1 VPDRLAPACI
11 RRTTIAEGSTE
22 RLERVIKNRV
32 GRRSDGGELARAY
45 ADGAAQHALNSAMGS
60 GPVPT
65 SLPAERAAL
74 MIEVSRKL
82 GRLVED
88 YEIEALL
95 RLTSGLAK
103 SVRRTL
109 VATYTDIAAE
119 LLETWSLKG
128 SRARGRLKG
137 DDFAGEAISFADE
150 DRRDAFVEAQEKVG
164 IPVQVVHGDADSPWM
179 VIVGDEFPADRLPG
193 KGD

>member
-1 VPDRLAPACI
+1 MHGEAAIV
-11 RRTTIAEGSTE
+11 EGDAE
-22 RLERVIKNRV
+22 RLERVIKNRI
-32 GRRSDGGELARAY
+32 GARSDGGELARAY
-45 ADGAAQHALNSAMGS
+45 AEGAAQHALNSAMGS

-88 YEIEALL
+88 FEIEALL

-109 VATYTDIAAE
+109 VATYTDAAAE
-119 LLETWSLKG
+119 LLERWSLKG
-128 SRARGRLKG
+128 ARGKG
-137 DDFAGEAISFADE
+137 RRKVDDFAGEAISFADE

-164 IPVQVVHGDADSPWM
+164 IPVQVVHGEADNPWM
-179 VIVGDEFPADRLPG
+179 VVVGDEFPTDKLPG
-193 KGD
+193 PGE